1 MTNKEYWE
9 KPLGG
14 NTYNSQSKKTKKELL
29 KSIENITG
37 KRNFMKK
44 RGI

>member
-14 NTYNSQSKKTKKELL
+14 NTYNSQSKKTKKR
-29 KSIENITG
+29 T
-37 KRNFMKK
+37 FKK
-44 RGI
+44 YREYYR